1 MTRAQFAARPY
12 ILTQLV
18 TNRFFYAFRLAGALL
33 LATLVPL
40 LLDRRFRR

>member
-1 MTRAQFAARPY
+1 MTRAQFAARQY
-12 ILTQLV
+12 ILTQFA
-18 TNRFFYAFRLAGALL
+18 TDRFFYAFRLVVALL

>member
-1 MTRAQFAARPY
+1 MTGATFAARSH
-12 ILTQLV
+12 ILTQFA
-18 TNRFFYAFRLAGALL
+18 TERFFYAFRLAGALL